1 MAIRTL
7 ESRLE
12 ALSVNE
18 EDESS
23 TVYKKSKVCI
33 MRELPG
39 YVINAS

>member
-18 EDESS
+18 EEESS
-23 TVYKKSKVCI
+23 TVYKKSKVCTSG
-33 MRELPG
+33 ETLG
-39 YVINAS
+39 GGVNIN